1 MAVTPGA
8 GGVVQQQQGQVPMVL
23 IARPLPR
30 VLLLHTG
37 GTLGMDAS
45 ESYEQSLDGHMVLK
59 QASWVLL
66 TSRSAAAGLRLLHA
80 LWLSCQPGG
89 DKRLIKCLPV
99 CLPVPCCRAP
109 AASTTSPAKAKP

>member
-1 MAVTPGA
+1 LFLLQAVGSSDPSGSAGRSNGRRALPEVLSPLAATPGA
-8 GGVVQQQQGQVPMVL
+8 AGVVQQQQGQVPMVL

-59 QASWVLL
+59 QASWLLL
-66 TSRSAAAGLRLLHA
+66 TGRSAAAGLQLLHS
-80 LWLSCQPGG
+80 L
-89 DKRLIKCLPV
+89 
-99 CLPVPCCRAP
+99 
-109 AASTTSPAKAKP
+109 

>member
-45 ESYEQSLDGHMVLK
+45 
-59 QASWVLL
+59 
-66 TSRSAAAGLRLLHA
+66 
-80 LWLSCQPGG
+80 
-89 DKRLIKCLPV
+89 
-99 CLPVPCCRAP
+99 
-109 AASTTSPAKAKP
+109 

>member
-1 MAVTPGA
+1 MPEVLSPVAVTPGA

-45 ESYEQSLDGHMVLK
+45 
-59 QASWVLL
+59 
-66 TSRSAAAGLRLLHA
+66 
-80 LWLSCQPGG
+80 
-89 DKRLIKCLPV
+89 
-99 CLPVPCCRAP
+99 
-109 AASTTSPAKAKP
+109 

>member
-1 MAVTPGA
+1 MAGPRGA
-8 GGVVQQQQGQVPMVL
+8 GGVVQQQQQQGQGPMVL

-59 QASWVLL
+59 QASWAAPACLLAGAGGWGRQAGVRLL
-66 TSRSAAAGLRLLHA
+66 TGGSAAAELCLLLSLLAVVSA
-80 LWLSCQPGG
+80 LS
-89 DKRLIKCLPV
+89 R
-99 CLPVPCCRAP
+99 
-109 AASTTSPAKAKP
+109 